1 MSSASPE
8 GRKESPLLEIFFF
21 KVAQFA
27 WCPGSCVPLLRHQQ
41 KASDPARCSRLG
53 HTISRIPRE
62 SANGL
67 SQVESLLRRENE
79 HSYFV
84 SNYRDLTRAGRHR
97 ALVWSRAGPPGLL
110 ILLAP
115 ELPHP
120 TSLPTSPPC
129 LFPPGSV
136 EGPQTCWGKT
146 FWYTAIVQPFTNVLG
161 KRWVAVLGGTQVI

>member
-41 KASDPARCSRLG
+41 KASDPARRSRLG

-115 ELPHP
+115 GVAAPNLPPHLTP
-120 TSLPTSPPC
+120 MSIST
-129 LFPPGSV
+129 
-136 EGPQTCWGKT
+136 
-146 FWYTAIVQPFTNVLG
+146 
-161 KRWVAVLGGTQVI
+161 WVCGGTSDLLGQNLLVYGHCSAIHRRTW